1 MSRLFVCMCC
11 ALARQEGFAVTL
23 VVSTPQGQSAD
34 VVAALSRGTL
44 ALQYRIQGRLGEAG
58 VLATGVVV
66 SVRGRPTHSKKFCL
80 WLFPLL

>member
-1 MSRLFVCMCC
+1 MSGLFVCMCC
-11 ALARQEGFAVTL
+11 VLACQEGFAVTL

-34 VVAALSRGTL
+34 VVAALSHDTL

-80 WLFPLL
+80 WFFPLL